1 MRYCIALSSNNFI
14 ETCERFLLILKW
26 SCEDHPADVEQFVE
40 YLTVPENTH
49 QSKGG
54 VE

>member
-1 MRYCIALSSNNFI
+1 M
-14 ETCERFLLILKW
+14 LKG
-26 SCEDHPADVEQFVE
+26 SAEDHPADVEQFVE

-54 VE
+54 VELMFQSLLVKRSPELLT